1 MNRILTKIIT
11 AVFSAILTVVSMSV
25 IFPTAYAADS
35 EKKEYSFVSDDLGK
49 DSSFDV
55 SYYPEKADDY
65 SLSVIQLAESEDK
78 ELFVY
83 VYQPSGEEKNLRATS
98 INISRKSYTDIN
110 PSNYILEYINSS
122 GTLFKYIVKNF
133 TVNSD
138 PARFYAIPS
147 IFRAWNKDLG
157 DKEAVHN
164 NTVDEV
170 AFPVEREWNFSS
182 INGKP
187 YCGVTE
193 FETIVIENK
202 FVGFV
207 RYPNGYV
214 LSPQF
219 NQVDSHFVAFST
231 DRDIDKLLEAKVSFE
246 TSEFESSTDFIHGEQ
261 NTWSDPQTLEKE
273 LKCDEVVSAKGNGL
287 YAATYKWNRIQT
299 VSDFLKGE
307 KSENIYSGFLINISK
322 GTTLSSEDKAKLNGM
337 KWVLRFY
344 ESSYISSYSTGSSKE
359 GMTGVSSVTILK
371 LKYVYQGITYNLGVI
386 DNKQT
391 GERDSAGL
399 PKPIEP
405 IESIIVDLT
414 DKGKGCMAGI
424 GNILAIML
432 GLLFFAIL
440 IPFIPLLIQCVTFIV
455 SFPLKLINKKREQ
468 NATNNKPKMRK
479 EGKK

>member
-110 PSNYILEYINSS
+110 PSNYFLEYINSS

-207 RYPNGYV
+207 RYPHGTNLFPIYEK
-214 LSPQF
+214 
-219 NQVDSHFVAFST
+219 VDSHFVAFST
-231 DRDIDKLLEAKVSFE
+231 DKSIDRLLEAKVSFM
-246 TSEFESSTDFIHGEQ
+246 TSEYEYLSQPTASPSE
-261 NTWSDPQTLEKE
+261 TWSTPQLHEKTLSYD
-273 LKCDEVVSAKGNGL
+273 DEVTASGNGL
-287 YAATYKWNRIQT
+287 FAATFKWNRIQT

-307 KSENIYSGFLINISK
+307 KSENIYSGFLINVSK

-344 ESSYISSYSTGSSKE
+344 ESTYDFWTSAGTTSRS
-359 GMTGVSSVTILK
+359 MTGVSAVTILK

-405 IESIIVDLT
+405 IESIFGELT
-414 DKGKGCMAGI
+414 PEGEGCAAGI
-424 GNILAIML
+424 GKILAIMS

-440 IPFIPLLIQCVTFIV
+440 LPFVPLLIQCVTFIV
-455 SFPLKLINKKREQ
+455 SFPLKLINKKLEQ
-468 NATNNKPKMRK
+468 NATNNKPKNKK

>member
-1 MNRILTKIIT
+1 MNRIFTKIIA
-11 AVFSAILTVVSMSV
+11 AVFSTILTVVSMSV

-55 SYYPEKADDY
+55 SFYPEKADDY

-110 PSNYILEYINSS
+110 PSNYFLEYINSS

-207 RYPNGYV
+207 RYPHGTNLFPIYEK
-214 LSPQF
+214 
-219 NQVDSHFVAFST
+219 VDSHFVAFST
-231 DRDIDKLLEAKVSFE
+231 DKSIDRLLEAKVSFM
-246 TSEFESSTDFIHGEQ
+246 TSE
-261 NTWSDPQTLEKE
+261 
-273 LKCDEVVSAKGNGL
+273 
-287 YAATYKWNRIQT
+287 
-299 VSDFLKGE
+299 
-307 KSENIYSGFLINISK
+307 
-322 GTTLSSEDKAKLNGM
+322 
-337 KWVLRFY
+337 Y
-344 ESSYISSYSTGSSKE
+344 EY
-359 GMTGVSSVTILK
+359 
-371 LKYVYQGITYNLGVI
+371 
-386 DNKQT
+386 
-391 GERDSAGL
+391 
-399 PKPIEP
+399 
-405 IESIIVDLT
+405 
-414 DKGKGCMAGI
+414 
-424 GNILAIML
+424 
-432 GLLFFAIL
+432 
-440 IPFIPLLIQCVTFIV
+440 
-455 SFPLKLINKKREQ
+455 
-468 NATNNKPKMRK
+468 
-479 EGKK
+479 

>member
-35 EKKEYSFVSDDLGK
+35 DKKEYSFVSDDLGK

-110 PSNYILEYINSS
+110 PSNYFLEYVNSS

-287 YAATYKWNRIQT
+287 YATTYK
-299 VSDFLKGE
+299 
-307 KSENIYSGFLINISK
+307 
-322 GTTLSSEDKAKLNGM
+322 
-337 KWVLRFY
+337 
-344 ESSYISSYSTGSSKE
+344 
-359 GMTGVSSVTILK
+359 
-371 LKYVYQGITYNLGVI
+371 
-386 DNKQT
+386 
-391 GERDSAGL
+391 
-399 PKPIEP
+399 
-405 IESIIVDLT
+405 
-414 DKGKGCMAGI
+414 
-424 GNILAIML
+424 
-432 GLLFFAIL
+432 
-440 IPFIPLLIQCVTFIV
+440 
-455 SFPLKLINKKREQ
+455 
-468 NATNNKPKMRK
+468 
-479 EGKK
+479 